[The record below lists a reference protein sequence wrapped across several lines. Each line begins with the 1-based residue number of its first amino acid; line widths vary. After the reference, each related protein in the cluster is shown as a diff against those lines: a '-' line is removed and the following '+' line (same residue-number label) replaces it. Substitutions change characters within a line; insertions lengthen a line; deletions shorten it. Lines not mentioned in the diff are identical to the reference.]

1 MFNADGFFNWSIGGT
16 DSKAGIAGSSE
27 VMRINPNGNVG
38 IGTDNP
44 DVKLDVAGTIKTVT
58 IDYNANQDQSYLI
71 AGTTSHTG
79 ASTNWGSYGI
89 QHRFKSN
96 DRGTARVTIDTVN
109 GEAFCVDN
117 NGKVGIGTDNP
128 AASLDVNG
136 NARINTPADFW
147 SSNASYYA
155 INGDG
160 NIASQGSFATYITS
174 NGYRNTSGEWT
185 SLKTNNFIGAAQ
197 IRLDPTGFLTFN
209 TEVNKPNGSTSTVTE
224 RMRID
229 SSGNVGIGTDS
240 PGERLDVRQGG
251 SRAFFRDNGSAAEWV
266 VNSENNGAC
275 AVYFGDAADTVRG
288 GLYYNCNLDILALHG
303 YNNSER
309 MRIVSGGSIQI
320 HNASS
325 TTPGFNN
332 TTVGASFEKT
342 GDGTALFVSKGGNAP
357 GYFNR
362 NSNGNLLRF
371 FRSGAQVGRID
382 VTASNATFVG
392 TSDYRLKENVTS
404 LSDGIDRLKLLTPCR
419 FNFIAEPGNTID
431 GFIAHE
437 VEAAVPE
444 AVFGEKDAMEEQEVE
459 VTPAVLDEDGNVL
472 TEAVT
477 ERKSVISPQG
487 IDQGKLV
494 PLLTAALQETIAK
507 VEALEQRLA
516 ELEG

>member
-1 MFNADGFFNWSIGGT
+1 
-16 DSKAGIAGSSE
+16 
-27 VMRINPNGNVG
+27 MRINPNGNVG

-288 GLYYNCNLDILALHG
+288 GLYYNCN
-303 YNNSER
+303 
-309 MRIVSGGSIQI
+309 
-320 HNASS
+320 
-325 TTPGFNN
+325 T
-332 TTVGASFEKT
+332 
-342 GDGTALFVSKGGNAP
+342 
-357 GYFNR
+357 
-362 NSNGNLLRF
+362 
-371 FRSGAQVGRID
+371 
-382 VTASNATFVG
+382 
-392 TSDYRLKENVTS
+392 
-404 LSDGIDRLKLLTPCR
+404 
-419 FNFIAEPGNTID
+419 
-431 GFIAHE
+431 
-437 VEAAVPE
+437 
-444 AVFGEKDAMEEQEVE
+444 
-459 VTPAVLDEDGNVL
+459 
-472 TEAVT
+472 
-477 ERKSVISPQG
+477 
-487 IDQGKLV
+487 
-494 PLLTAALQETIAK
+494 
-507 VEALEQRLA
+507 
-516 ELEG
+516 